1 MPKSTIN
8 AIFLGK
14 QRHAMADLGIR
25 LMDGFRHDYMPT
37 VKLWDAL
44 GMMLILHRMYELHRI
59 GREASASA
67 LSRAIGMPRTTV
79 QRKLAQLKKIGVIE
93 QRGQRYLMAPEH
105 LNHPMILHGFKRRVA
120 LVTSAQKRMVQS
132 GN

>member
-1 MPKSTIN
+1 
-8 AIFLGK
+8 
-14 QRHAMADLGIR
+14 MADLGIR
-25 LMDGFRHDYMPT
+25 LMEGIRNDYMPS

-44 GMMLILHRMYELHRI
+44 GMMLILHKMYELHTI

-67 LSRAIGMPRTTV
+67 LSRGIGMPRTTL

-93 QRGQRYLMAPEH
+93 QRGQRYLMSPEH
-105 LNHPMILHGFKRRVA
+105 LNHPMILHGFRRRVA
-120 LVTSAQKRMVQS
+120 LITRAQKRMLRS